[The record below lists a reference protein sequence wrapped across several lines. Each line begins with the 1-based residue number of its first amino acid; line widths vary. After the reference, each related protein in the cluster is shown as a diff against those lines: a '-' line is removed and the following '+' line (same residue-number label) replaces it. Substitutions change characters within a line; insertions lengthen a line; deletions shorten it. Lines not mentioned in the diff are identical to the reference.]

1 MIEKERE
8 HFHPLSHFRSGCR
21 SHVWASLKSGSGK
34 PSWSST
40 LVVRAPPL
48 LSLVHCLSASR
59 VQVKQLGLELTLQY
73 GIPVSQWCLDLLCPT
88 KTDPLKFFF
97 NLLLMRIATRER
109 YLEDGNNTF
118 VCIYHTQREG
128 SFSFSFFFKPSPHS
142 ESDYCR
148 TQKKKCSFMAKFILK
163 LKVCKCSKYNK
174 LLIYMSLLTQAQL

>member
-1 MIEKERE
+1 M
-8 HFHPLSHFRSGCR
+8 
-21 SHVWASLKSGSGK
+21 
-34 PSWSST
+34 
-40 LVVRAPPL
+40 
-48 LSLVHCLSASR
+48 
-59 VQVKQLGLELTLQY
+59 
-73 GIPVSQWCLDLLCPT
+73 SQWCLDLLCPT

-174 LLIYMSLLTQAQL
+174 LLIYMSLLTQAQLWVSWRSSSFTIDPHFSRCICSGGWLGSRCFSPKHELQLACQAFKYWQSLDECLDFVTGCYGLELMNIY